1 MLYFRWFD
9 EDSWRV
15 LKPVFFGSLPF
26 GVRDAVAWAM
36 RRKVRATLRAQG
48 LGVHGRDELLA
59 FARDDLDA
67 LDGLLGQVP
76 YYGGEHPCS
85 ADAAAYGILA
95 NLIEATLDTPLSH
108 VARGYPRLVAYCE
121 RMRERVWVSEATA
134 ATAAIGK
141 CWSVYL
147 VRAENGALY
156 CGISDDPLRRF
167 DTHCSGK
174 GARFFHSSPARA
186 LVYVEACA
194 SKGDALRRERAIK
207 ALSKRAKER
216 LLVGVPVLREVGEP
230 AI

>member
-1 MLYFRWFD
+1 M
-9 EDSWRV
+9 
-15 LKPVFFGSLPF
+15 
-26 GVRDAVAWAM
+26 
-36 RRKVRATLRAQG
+36 
-48 LGVHGRDELLA
+48 
-59 FARDDLDA
+59 
-67 LDGLLGQVP
+67 
-76 YYGGEHPCS
+76 
-85 ADAAAYGILA
+85 
-95 NLIEATLDTPLSH
+95 
-108 VARGYPRLVAYCE
+108 
-121 RMRERVWVSEATA
+121 SEATA

-207 ALSKRAKER
+207 ALSKRAKR